1 MRCNV
6 AKSRTG
12 FYFVQCFLQQ
22 KRCVIL
28 GLRGMLHLAI
38 SLATCVATKLPD
50 KLHNSVT
57 APLANYS
64 KHGLVFIGL
73 SSFMTIIFG
82 MAQR

>member
-1 MRCNV
+1 
-6 AKSRTG
+6 
-12 FYFVQCFLQQ
+12 
-22 KRCVIL
+22 
-28 GLRGMLHLAI
+28 MLHLAI